1 MADDEFTLY
10 ETRHWSDSN
19 KPVWAVVAK
28 NAIAKLRNTETRR
41 LDLDADLESL
51 VNSVE
56 NLFAFVRKKH
66 DVKGE
71 FSCPHFRQINSVVER
86 IKRRK

>member
-19 KPVWAVVAK
+19 KSVWVDVAK
-28 NAIAKLRNTETRR
+28 SAITKLRNTETKR
-41 LDLDADLESL
+41 LDAEAYLETL
-51 VNSVE
+51 VDSVE